1 MWWRTCGSITPRVT
15 RRKGLSGRDA
25 LCSDLI
31 LRSRVSRGDSKDE
44 AARNRER
51 SRPTLAALGLHASR
65 RALRALLVLVRLAM
79 VGAFR
84 EEWPDPSG
92 RLGRAADRRIARS
105 RATRAVAEQDRDRL
119 FIGPGWLKE
128 PRVRITRKGRR
139 R

>member
-1 MWWRTCGSITPRVT
+1 M
-15 RRKGLSGRDA
+15 GRDHKDKTRAQQRAAGTNNTA
-25 LCSDLI
+25 LFDIVRNEKRRSEPRSTCVASCFETP
-31 LRSRVSRGDSKDE
+31 LRS
-44 AARNRER
+44 
-51 SRPTLAALGLHASR
+51 
-65 RALRALLVLVRLAM
+65 LLVLARIAM